1 MLQCPR
7 LHCEWLFA
15 VLQEKDRLKK
25 EKDEAEV
32 KFKYAL
38 VDGRREQV
46 SSLSPLLQPGT
57 LAFSDISCQSLCC
70 KQLQGALV
78 LKPSCHDRS
87 CSDDTFVVSA
97 AAAGPDMHLG

>member
-7 LHCEWLFA
+7 SHCEWLFA
-15 VLQEKDRLKK
+15 ALQEKDRLKK
-25 EKDEAEV
+25 EKDEADA

-57 LAFSDISCQSLCC
+57 LASSDIRCQSHCC
-70 KQLQGALV
+70 KQLHGVFV
-78 LKPSCHDRS
+78 LKPSCDDWS

-97 AAAGPDMHLG
+97 AAAGPHMHLG